1 MFRGGKHSS
10 RATAGRRPASLRAGE
25 TWLRALA
32 GLLAGAITAVAPFV
46 YYWSLDWRPLQDTG
60 VSYFSLLLA
69 PVAVGG
75 LVAVLVASG
84 RPRWWSGAVLGALL
98 GAVAAGFYFGKGGD
112 VPQELWLQVLLSLCF
127 AALAAMAGG
136 VGGLLGWGVSR
147 ALAGGSP
154 GRTARGRLPWRVGIG
169 IMVAAA
175 VVFGV
180 LAAVAGTR

>member
-1 MFRGGKHSS
+1 M
-10 RATAGRRPASLRAGE
+10 RAGN
-25 TWLRALA
+25 TWLRALT

-46 YYWSLDWRPLQDTG
+46 YYWSLNWRPLQDTG
-60 VSYFSLLLA
+60 VPYFSILLG
-69 PVAVGG
+69 PVVAGG

-84 RPRWWSGAVLGALL
+84 RPRWWLGAVLGALL

-112 VPQELWLQVLLSLCF
+112 VPQEPWLQILLSLCF
-127 AALAAMAGG
+127 AALAALAGG

-147 ALAGGSP
+147 ALSGGGRGRAG
-154 GRTARGRLPWRVGIG
+154 RGRLPWRAGIG

-175 VVFGV
+175 LVFGV